1 MKMERTKFFGRISEQ
16 LDGTNIL
23 NGLNYNANLD
33 TGIQNMTKNLS
44 RIHVVN
50 IIYCPIL
57 YFRTG

>member
-1 MKMERTKFFGRISEQ
+1 MERTKFFGRISEQ

-23 NGLNYNANLD
+23 NVLNYNANLD

-50 IIYCPIL
+50 IIYCPVL

>member
-23 NGLNYNANLD
+23 NVLNYNANLD

-50 IIYCPIL
+50 IIYCPVL